1 MAYKKTLAD
10 NHLSEGARKRAMITG
25 DTETY
30 TTKHIKPGSTWDVNP
45 QEKKLMSMRGAE
57 GEKLVDA
64 IGSGTINPYTG
75 NEEKFIDPASISA
88 YFTIG
93 SAVLGG
99 IQAITGGK
107 ARTQQAS
114 AQAKLSQLEIDE
126 ATEAQEALGPAK
138 GAKEQVAREEYKFGL
153 EGLSSQTGIAKE
165 DLNKQMNTA
174 IQKSGLAT
182 SGTIEGKQSQMWKR
196 IQGAF
201 SRGQEGLMGQ
211 LGKAMGGIE
220 EWFEGEKSR
229 LGGIIKRATLQKK
242 AFEKQ
247 SEGWYLGKNIGL

>member
-1 MAYKKTLAD
+1 MSIAD
-10 NHLSEGARKRAMITG
+10 NHLSEGSLGRFG
-25 DTETY
+25 DTEMY
-30 TTKHIKPGSTWDVNP
+30 KTKSVRPGSEWHVNLK
-45 QEKKLMSMRGAE
+45 EKQLMNMHGAE
-57 GEKLVDA
+57 GERLVDA

-153 EGLSSQTGIAKE
+153 EGLSSQTGIATE
-165 DLNKQMNTA
+165 DLSKQIGTA

-201 SRGQEGLMGQ
+201 TKGQEGLMGQ

-220 EWFEGEKSR
+220 EWYEGEKSK
-229 LGGIIKRATLQKK
+229 LSGIIKRATLQKR
-242 AFEKQ
+242 AFKKQ
-247 SEGWYLGKNIGL
+247 SDSWYLGKNIGL